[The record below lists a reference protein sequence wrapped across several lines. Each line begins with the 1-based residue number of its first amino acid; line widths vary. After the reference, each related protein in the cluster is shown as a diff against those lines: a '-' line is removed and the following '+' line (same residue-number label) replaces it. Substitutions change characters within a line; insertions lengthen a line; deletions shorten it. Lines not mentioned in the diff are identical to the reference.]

1 MAPTPALPLRN
12 PDDPLERK
20 SPGATPALMESWR
33 RCRKL
38 MQPADWRPAHRAAGA
53 TFDSICRRKDDLLVL
68 GQAALEDAYE
78 YMDSRPCVLM
88 ILDES
93 GCTLWVCGHSP
104 TQARLETLGIGPG
117 SYWTEGLIGTNA
129 PALAIAGGYPVM
141 LAGEQH
147 FRQALHP
154 WHICAAPVYD
164 NAGRQ
169 RAVIVLA
176 CLVEHRAASD
186 LSLTLVL
193 AREVGNYLHADS
205 LLAETNRHLNALNAL
220 LDGVEDGVLAWDQ
233 RGCLQYLNARAA
245 AMLRL
250 DETESLGKPVSAL
263 LTLPALVTQA
273 VRNRRPLSHVQVT
286 FESRREFIPALLTLK
301 PIPEG
306 DRCGFIALLHPQELL
321 QKLVHNQLGRVN
333 HTFADMP
340 LGTLEMRRLVRYGK
354 QAAKGSQPMLLRG
367 EEGVGKQRL
376 GQAIHNGGERARG
389 PFIALNCQALPQD
402 LMAREFLGSDA
413 SEGESGQPSKFEL
426 ANGGTLYLEQV
437 EYLSPEMQSAL
448 LQIIKTG
455 MLMRVNSSRVIP
467 VDVRVIAATGADL
480 PLLVK
485 QNRFRRQLFYTLQSF
500 ELHIPPL
507 RQRSQDIPLLVQD
520 SLHALGRHFQCRYH
534 ITQDVIDKL
543 CSYTWPGNDQ
553 ELKSVVERAAM
564 ICRNYRIELSD
575 LPEHLL
581 YERSLMEPE
590 APQAQPVLSFPDLE
604 RQAIIRAAL
613 VCRGQLN
620 EMASLLGIGRTT
632 LWRKVKQYHLEM
644 ARYKAGAVAE

>member
-1 MAPTPALPLRN
+1 MPLSGRDDLPKRESACAPPAL
-12 PDDPLERK
+12 E
-20 SPGATPALMESWR
+20 ESWR

-78 YMDSRPCVLM
+78 YMESRPCALL

-93 GCTLWVCGHSP
+93 GCTLWVCGHP
-104 TQARLETLGIGPG
+104 FTQAQLEALGIGPG
-117 SYWTEGLIGTNA
+117 SYWTEGLIGSNA
-129 PALAIAGGYPVM
+129 PALAIAGGYPVQ

-154 WHICAAPVYD
+154 WHFCAAPVYD
-164 NAGRQ
+164 NGGRQ

-176 CLVEHRAASD
+176 SLVEEKAASD

-233 RGCLQYLNARAA
+233 HGCLQYLNARAA

-250 DETESLGKPVSAL
+250 DETASLGKPVL
-263 LTLPALVTQA
+263 TLITLPALVIQA
-273 VRNRRPLSHVQVT
+273 MHNRSPLSHVQVT
-286 FESRREFIPALLTLK
+286 FESRQQFIPALLTLK
-301 PIPEG
+301 PIPDG

-321 QKLVHNQLGRVN
+321 QQLVHNQLGRASY
-333 HTFADMP
+333 TFADMP
-340 LGTLEMRRLVRYGK
+340 LASLEMRRLVRYGK
-354 QAAKGSQPMLLRG
+354 QAAKGRHPMLLHG

-376 GQAIHNGGERARG
+376 GQAIHNGGERAHG

-413 SEGESGQPSKFEL
+413 SEGEAGQPSKFEL

-455 MLMRVNSSRVIP
+455 MLMRVNSNRVIP

-485 QNRFRRQLFYTLQSF
+485 QSRFRRQLFYTLQSF

-507 RQRSQDIPLLVQD
+507 RLRAQDIPLLVQD
-520 SLHALGRHFQCRYH
+520 SLKTLGRHFQCRYQ
-534 ITQDVIDKL
+534 IGEDVIRQL
-543 CSYTWPGNDQ
+543 CLYPWPGNDQ

-564 ICRNYRIELSD
+564 TCRNNRIDLND

-581 YERSLMEPE
+581 HERALVEPD
-590 APQAQPVLSFPDLE
+590 APEAQPVLSFPDLE

-613 VCRGQLN
+613 MCRGQLN
-620 EMASLLGIGRTT
+620 EMAPLLGIGRTT
-632 LWRKVKQYHLEM
+632 LWRKVKQYQLEM
-644 ARYKAGAVAE
+644 ARFKARAEAE